1 MRKILSLLFAFI
13 CPFLFAVTF
22 NNSHLEQISEWFQLK
37 GQSVKG
43 YWVYANKVDGSYKTV
58 EAVGEG
64 SFCVDDVA
72 RVVLLYSEAYEQTKD
87 ESYLKLSEDASLFV
101 RAMQAEDGEF
111 YNFAFADGTVNE
123 YGVTSKKSTSWWA
136 LRAFWAL
143 SKLASITK
151 DTEIIEAAQK
161 AYRAISQNPPQVGD
175 QLSIYLLALCEY
187 DNVEDVRSV
196 INQVAQELLQFQK
209 QSGVFKHFFSVYRNR
224 FTWHGWGNRYAEALI
239 EAYKKLGTKEYL
251 DAALKSIKVQSVI
264 LCSSGFLYAIENRV
278 QPFPELS
285 YAVEPIVVSCV
296 KAYEETLDDRYALMA
311 AIAGSWY
318 FGGNRLGE
326 KMYGDNG
333 EGYDGLEYMHVNKNA
348 GAESTVCA
356 LRSVLY
362 LNKLPRQMRELC
374 FNGPRLATEGLVILE
389 VEGADVGISD
399 VILKVGD
406 YAAGAA
412 YEFHNKARFKWP
424 DFSDEGNYM
433 AMLSGNFSKTKITLR
448 SGDSIISAQVDG
460 EGVFELGEI
469 TLNQKV
475 ILTLNGQGVVDQLIL
490 MPVCLGISTEFD
502 GGKSVVYC
510 FKDHEEFVQGLNV
523 VETCLFKREE
533 KGTAKTIEISWIQ
546 QEKYCLLDI
555 RDLFNC
561 NGIASPADP
570 GNFDNLGGIVGAY
583 LPDDEVTEGI
593 QMVKG
598 IPFDLE
604 ISGFDNLRAA
614 GQTLL
619 LPETLNVD
627 KIHLLAAA
635 NHGDYDV
642 ALLLGDQS
650 EVVTIEDWCK
660 DTKDLSF
667 EYRYTASGLRQ
678 YIPCGI
684 EVYSLNVAKTIE
696 KLVLPKNL
704 NVHIFAITLELK

>member
-1 MRKILSLLFAFI
+1 MLL
-13 CPFLFAVTF
+13 
-22 NNSHLEQISEWFQLK
+22 
-37 GQSVKG
+37 
-43 YWVYANKVDGSYKTV
+43 KT
-58 EAVGEG
+58 E
-64 SFCVDDVA
+64 C
-72 RVVLLYSEAYEQTKD
+72 
-87 ESYLKLSEDASLFV
+87 
-101 RAMQAEDGEF
+101 
-111 YNFAFADGTVNE
+111 
-123 YGVTSKKSTSWWA
+123 
-136 LRAFWAL
+136 
-143 SKLASITK
+143 
-151 DTEIIEAAQK
+151 
-161 AYRAISQNPPQVGD
+161 
-175 QLSIYLLALCEY
+175 
-187 DNVEDVRSV
+187 
-196 INQVAQELLQFQK
+196 
-209 QSGVFKHFFSVYRNR
+209 
-224 FTWHGWGNRYAEALI
+224 
-239 EAYKKLGTKEYL
+239 
-251 DAALKSIKVQSVI
+251 
-264 LCSSGFLYAIENRV
+264 
-278 QPFPELS
+278 
-285 YAVEPIVVSCV
+285 
-296 KAYEETLDDRYALMA
+296 
-311 AIAGSWY
+311 
-318 FGGNRLGE
+318 
-326 KMYGDNG
+326 
-333 EGYDGLEYMHVNKNA
+333 
-348 GAESTVCA
+348 
-356 LRSVLY
+356 
-362 LNKLPRQMRELC
+362 MRELC

-555 RDLFNC
+555 GDLFNC